1 MPKYVILGLAIPI
14 LLFII
19 MNLWTKISDKT
30 KNKIIASVFG
40 IIAIGFVILIGLL
53 IF

>member
-1 MPKYVILGLAIPI
+1 MPKYVLIGLAIPI

-19 MNLWTKISDKT
+19 MNLWSKINDKT

-40 IIAIGFVILIGLL
+40 IIAIGFVLLIGLL

>member
-1 MPKYVILGLAIPI
+1 MPKYLLIGLAIPI